1 MMALRF
7 KPGQVVEEFD
17 IDGKRVIFRIIWKE
31 DLQGC
36 LDHINSLIRQKTYIS
51 WLKPFTLEEEREW
64 LDKELQDNQKG
75 NKITL
80 MIEIDGKIVGD
91 AFVGRRPM
99 QAVEHRAIVG
109 VGLSSERG
117 KGIGFRMM
125 RTLER
130 LAKEHYNAEMLELEV
145 FEDNRAAINLYK
157 KFGFI
162 ETGRI
167 PGGFK
172 HYGKIMDDILMVKR
186 L

>member
-1 MMALRF
+1 
-7 KPGQVVEEFD
+7 
-17 IDGKRVIFRIIWKE
+17 
-31 DLQGC
+31 
-36 LDHINSLIRQKTYIS
+36 
-51 WLKPFTLEEEREW
+51 
-64 LDKELQDNQKG
+64 
-75 NKITL
+75 

-109 VGLSSERG
+109 VGLSSERD

-130 LAKEHYNAEMLELEV
+130 LAKEHYNAEMLELEI